1 MTGLYFF
8 VWRGEKLFTAIQ
20 TRKQLLGLM
29 VGACLVT
36 TNWTAYLVA
45 VQIKLLNL
53 PLIFYL
59 SIDGDC
65 AGHVC
70 FLVLMVRWLALL
82 VATIGV
88 LIKATQLDGMPY
100 LALLIGASF
109 AVYAVVRKQINI
121 DAFAGMV
128 RIVDDSLSN
137 AGLSGLSEL
146 ISKSGQGSFFL
157 DGSSYGMI
165 MALASGIVTSV
176 PLVLFHVGNRY
187 LHLNIAGFL
196 FYINPSLQLI
206 IGVLLFGE
214 DFVRWGYASVWLH
227 LDGPAFSICKA
238 ARRKYPL

>member
-1 MTGLYFF
+1 M
-8 VWRGEKLFTAIQ
+8 
-20 TRKQLLGLM
+20 
-29 VGACLVT
+29 
-36 TNWTAYLVA
+36 
-45 VQIKLLNL
+45 
-53 PLIFYL
+53 
-59 SIDGDC
+59 
-65 AGHVC
+65 
-70 FLVLMVRWLALL
+70 L
-82 VATIGV
+82 VATIV

-128 RIVDDSLSN
+128 LELLMISPGN

-146 ISKSGQGSFFL
+146 YFKVRAGVFFP

-165 MALASGIVTSV
+165 MALASGIVTYV
-176 PLVLFHVGNRY
+176 PLVLLFHVGNRY

-214 DFVRWGYASVWLH
+214 DFVASCPNP
-227 LDGPAFSICKA
+227 DSIMSL
-238 ARRKYPL
+238 PLQLLNNSG